1 MTLCPYVKIYS
12 CIYALFPVR
21 NVIKTWFMFIMVLK
35 PQMLEIKVDPNRC
48 GGWDGTV
55 SIATRYRLDSP
66 GLEGQDF
73 PYLSRPAPRPT
84 EPPALRALVLAW
96 K

>member
-1 MTLCPYVKIYS
+1 
-12 CIYALFPVR
+12 
-21 NVIKTWFMFIMVLK
+21 MFIMVLK
-35 PQMLEIKVDPNRC
+35 PQMFEIKVDPNRC
-48 GGWDGTV
+48 DGWDGMV

-84 EPPALRALVLAW
+84 EPPCTKGTSSCLEIEWQGFEVTGACLPPNLVS
-96 K
+96 